1 MPLADPEELLKELN
15 AIIDK
20 QGPLSSQDKDSLSG
34 VYNCISDLSRKP
46 TIQKV
51 LRSNSVQAARIEN
64 QFTLE
69 RQQLEAHKSFVES
82 NFDKAD
88 QYVKTIQIAGY
99 TAYFA
104 IWGMTRQWLNP
115 SWAKVSILAMT
126 FSATLFALWEVYKST
141 ILTLAMKHHA
151 TISISALEDFINR
164 RSSNLIQ
171 SRSRITELTKA
182 RAWVWLFCVI
192 PALFSMAI
200 LLWQFIR
207 ALFTNI
213 VPMN

>member
-1 MPLADPEELLKELN
+1 MERGEEYTPLADPEELLKDLTLLLISRVHS
-15 AIIDK
+15 AHRIRVI
-20 QGPLSSQDKDSLSG
+20 LSG
-34 VYNCISDLSRKP
+34 VYNCISDLSRKHAN
-46 TIQKV
+46 IQKV

-104 IWGMTRQWLNP
+104 IWGMTRQWLNT

-126 FSATLFALWEVYKST
+126 FSATLFALWEV
-141 ILTLAMKHHA
+141 
-151 TISISALEDFINR
+151 
-164 RSSNLIQ
+164 
-171 SRSRITELTKA
+171 
-182 RAWVWLFCVI
+182 
-192 PALFSMAI
+192 
-200 LLWQFIR
+200 
-207 ALFTNI
+207 
-213 VPMN
+213 